1 VNLER
6 WQEIKAA
13 LDRSLELKGASRRA
27 YIDEITAN
35 DSQLRL
41 ELESLLA
48 AHEGSDDSFMNV
60 PAAAIYPVVETSA
73 FQADMRIG
81 NYRLVREIG
90 QGGMGQVWLAEQV
103 SPVRRLV
110 ALKLIRAGMYDERV
124 AHRFQA
130 ERQSLATMDHPAIAK
145 VFDAGST
152 PQGQPYFVM
161 EYVPGIPITDYCDQK
176 RLKIRD
182 RLELFIKA
190 CEGVQHAHQKAIIHR
205 DLKPE
210 NILIVEVDGK
220 AVPRII
226 DFGLAKP
233 ATPQA
238 ADQTLYTQYGQF
250 IGTPGFM
257 SPEQVDPH
265 HDIDTRTDVY
275 SLGVILYVLL
285 TGLQPFQ
292 TRPRQRSSIEEWL
305 RQLREDEPP
314 RLSSKITAD
323 RATADNRASERGANV
338 KQLAEQLRGDL
349 EWISLKALERDRERR
364 YGTPSELVAD
374 LRRQLNHEPVAARPA
389 SAVYQL
395 RKFVR
400 RHWAAIAVVGVV
412 FLTLA
417 GGLGA
422 TSYEAKIAS
431 AQRDAALQA
440 QLRSLTQTAAGRL
453 RDGDIPAALSIILD
467 VLPRQASN
475 GVYAPEAL
483 NVFQEARAADA
494 QVLAFTGHKDTV
506 TTAIFSPDGKNLVTS
521 SYDQTARIWDVA
533 TGREINLLSG
543 HTAGVNFAMFSPDGR
558 YIATASR
565 DKSARIWDAASGRE
579 LMRLNGH
586 QSAVWSA
593 VFSPDGR
600 SVVTASS
607 DKTARVWDA
616 ATGQELKLL
625 SGHTESVHFA
635 AFSPDGQKIVTSS
648 WDKTV
653 RIWDAASGRQILLL
667 DGHTSRVWRAE
678 FSPDGSRVVSAS
690 DDKTAR
696 IWDATTGRQT
706 ALLSGHTSRVISAE
720 FSPDG
725 QHVATSSEDTTVR
738 IWDAATGQ
746 QLLRLSGYTGRL
758 NFAAFSP
765 DGRRIVA
772 ASYDNTARIWDA
784 TSDVQIMQ
792 LGRHTDRVFSA
803 AFSPDGG
810 RIVTASWDKTAR
822 VWNAAD
828 GQQVLLLSG
837 HSNLVASAAFSADG
851 SRIVTAS
858 NDTTAIVWDAATGQ
872 PITTLSGNT
881 GRVFFAGFSPDGRRV
896 VTAADDKTAL
906 VWDVATGGIVLRLN
920 GHKERVLN
928 AAYSPDGRRIVT
940 SSTDKTV
947 RIWNAADGQQVTMLN
962 GLTDVVESAA
972 FSPDSTHIV
981 TASDDK
987 TARIWDAATGQ
998 QIRVLSGHS
1007 DIVGSA
1013 AFSAD
1018 GKRIVTASFD
1028 KTARIWDAATGQQLG
1043 VLSGH
1048 SDLLETAA
1056 FSPDGLRIV
1065 TASDDMTARI
1075 WDARTEAVK
1084 TQIAWAAAAQF
1095 DPLQS
1100 SERFQ
1105 LGLPLQGEVLN
1116 WSKQQTKCDESAGAH
1131 YDPDRRA
1138 SGVLLQQIVGHVAVA
1153 ACAADNPDSN
1163 AGARAAYQ
1171 RGRAQTAS
1179 GNFPAA
1185 KQAFEQALG
1194 AGYRSA
1200 RIDLGNLLLEP
1211 AAGLLDPIR
1220 AVSLYERAWQD
1231 GVPIAAFE
1239 LGRFYEY
1246 GVQDSSVVGANSRAP
1261 DPSKEWFW
1269 YSRGAGAG
1277 EPNALAR
1284 FAERREAM
1292 AIAEKD
1298 AQKKNAD
1305 LLDAFR
1311 YYAAAA
1317 ERAHRE
1323 EWPDEAWKAWR
1334 YRRATLSRLLARAGM
1349 MQAVADSYSTVQA
1362 K

>member
-13 LDRSLELKGASRRA
+13 LDRALELHGPSQRA

-48 AHEGSDDSFMNV
+48 AHEGSEDSFMNV
-60 PAAAIYPVVETSA
+60 PAAAIYPVVETAA
-73 FQADMRIG
+73 FHADMRIG

-90 QGGMGQVWLAEQV
+90 QGGVGQVWLAEQV

-110 ALKLIRAGMYDERV
+110 ALKLIRAGMYDETV
-124 AHRFQA
+124 AHRFQS

-145 VFDAGST
+145 VFDAGAT
-152 PQGQPYFVM
+152 AQGQPYFVM

-176 RLKIRD
+176 SLKIRD
-182 RLELFIKA
+182 RLELFIQA

-210 NILIVEVDGK
+210 NILIIEVDGK

-233 ATPQA
+233 VTPRA
-238 ADQTLYTQYGQF
+238 ADETLFTQYGQF

-257 SPEQVDPH
+257 SPEQVNSN

-292 TRPRQRSSIEEWL
+292 TKRRQQASIEEWL

-314 RLSSKITAD
+314 RLSSKISVDRETASS
-323 RATADNRASERGANV
+323 RASQRGANR
-338 KQLAEQLRGDL
+338 KQLAQQLHGDL
-349 EWISLKALERDRERR
+349 EWISMKAVERDRERR

-374 LRRQLNHEPVAARPA
+374 LRRHLNHEPIAARPA
-389 SAVYQL
+389 SAVYLL

-400 RHWAAIAVVGVV
+400 RHWAAIAIAGVV
-412 FLTLA
+412 FATLA
-417 GGLGA
+417 GGLAA
-422 TSYEAKIAS
+422 TSYETKIAS

-453 RDGDIPAALSIILD
+453 RDGDIPAALAIILD
-467 VLPRQASN
+467 VLPRQALN
-475 GVYAPEAL
+475 GAYAPEAL

-494 QVLAFTGHKDTV
+494 QVLAFSGHNDVV
-506 TTAIFSPDGKNLVTS
+506 TTAVFSPNGRNIASS
-521 SYDQTARIWDVA
+521 SYDQSARLWDVA
-533 TGREINLLSG
+533 TGREIKLLSG
-543 HTAGVNFAMFSPDGR
+543 HTAGVNSAMFSPDGR
-558 YIATASR
+558 FVATASR
-565 DKSARIWDAASGRE
+565 DKTARIWDAASGRE
-579 LMRLNGH
+579 LLTLNGH
-586 QSAVWSA
+586 QSTVWSA

-600 SVVTASS
+600 SLVTASG
-607 DKTARVWDA
+607 DKTARIWDA
-616 ATGQELKLL
+616 VSGREITQL
-625 SGHTESVHFA
+625 SGHTESLHFA
-635 AFSPDGQKIVTSS
+635 VFSPDGGRIVTAS

-653 RIWDAASGRQILLL
+653 RIWDAATGRQILLL
-667 DGHTSRVWRAE
+667 DGHTSRVWRAT
-678 FSPDGSRVVSAS
+678 FSRDGSRVASAS

-696 IWDATTGRQT
+696 IWDAATGRQT
-706 ALLSGHTSRVISAE
+706 ALLSGHTSRVMSAE

-725 QHVATSSEDTTVR
+725 RRVVTASEDATVR

-758 NFAAFSP
+758 QFAAFSP
-765 DGRRIVA
+765 DGR
-772 ASYDNTARIWDA
+772 
-784 TSDVQIMQ
+784 
-792 LGRHTDRVFSA
+792 
-803 AFSPDGG
+803 

-828 GQQVLLLSG
+828 GEQMLLLSG
-837 HSNLVASAAFSADG
+837 HRGLVVSAAFSADG

-881 GRVFFAGFSPDGRRV
+881 GRVFFAGFSPDGTRV

-906 VWDVATGGIVLRLN
+906 IWDAATGQIVLKLI
-920 GHKERVLN
+920 GHQERVLN

-940 SSTDKTV
+940 TSTDKTV
-947 RIWNAADGQQVTMLN
+947 RIWSAADGRQLMMLN
-962 GLTDVVESAA
+962 GLADVVESAA
-972 FSPDSTHIV
+972 FSPDSTRIV
-981 TASDDK
+981 TASDDR
-987 TARIWDAATGQ
+987 TARIWDAANGQ

-1007 DIVGSA
+1007 DIVGTA

-1018 GKRIVTASFD
+1018 GTRIVTASFD
-1028 KTARIWDAATGQQLG
+1028 KTARIWDVASGQQLG

-1048 SDLLETAA
+1048 ADLVETAA
-1056 FSPDGLRIV
+1056 FSPDGRRIV

-1075 WDARTEAVK
+1075 WDARTETVK

-1105 LGLPLQGEVLN
+1105 LGLPAESDVRA
-1116 WSKQQTKCDESAGAH
+1116 WPKEQTKCDESAGAH

-1138 SGVLLQQIVGHVAVA
+1138 RGVLLQQIVGQIADA
-1153 ACAADNPDSN
+1153 ACAAGDSSAD
-1163 AGARAAYQ
+1163 AGARAAYH
-1171 RGRAQTAS
+1171 RGRAQKA
-1179 GNFPAA
+1179 GGDFRAA
-1185 KQAFEQALG
+1185 KQSFEHAIA

-1200 RIDLGNLLLEP
+1200 RIDLASLLLEP
-1211 AAGLLDPIR
+1211 AAGLLDPTR
-1220 AVSLYERAWQD
+1220 AVSLFERAWQD

-1246 GVQDSSVVGANSRAP
+1246 GVQGSAPGTANAGEPDLSRA
-1261 DPSKEWFW
+1261 WIW
-1269 YSRGAGAG
+1269 YSRGAELG

-1284 FAERREAM
+1284 FAQRSEAF

-1298 AQKKNAD
+1298 AHKKSAD
-1305 LLDAFR
+1305 LIDAFR
-1311 YYAAAA
+1311 YYAAAT
-1317 ERAHRE
+1317 ERARRE
-1323 EWPDEAWKAWR
+1323 DWPDEAWKQWR
-1334 YRRATLSRLLARAGM
+1334 YRRATLSRLLARDGM
-1349 MQAVADSYSTVQA
+1349 MQPVADWYRAAQA